1 MNVRITFIFISVI
14 IINHWIEKK
23 KLSRVDFHAINF
35 VIFWYFR
42 PRSIKMWRMAMK
54 KEHLADW
61 TSHEICPHNRQKS
74 HCLWHDV
81 QVSLKFCSSLQI
93 SYKIPISWIRSK
105 TWCSNSCQQPYYWIS
120 SGPLSTVCV
129 VAISFYAAF
138 GVITSNNAPQIDCFF
153 YKSRYND
160 W

>member
-1 MNVRITFIFISVI
+1 M
-14 IINHWIEKK
+14 
-23 KLSRVDFHAINF
+23 
-35 VIFWYFR
+35 IFWYFR

-81 QVSLKFCSSLQI
+81 QVSLKFCSFVQI
-93 SYKIPISWIRSK
+93 SYKIPVSWIRSK
-105 TWCSNSCQQPYYWIS
+105 TWCSNTCQQPYYWIS
-120 SGPLSTVCV
+120 SGPLSTVYV

-138 GVITSNNAPQIDCFF
+138 GVITSNNAPQIDCLFT
-153 YKSRYND
+153 KADTRND
-160 W
+160 KDTFHHTLFSVNEAQSGPCIHERQYFSSPIFN